1 MHQKAKRSLS
11 NLWKW
16 KVTSASSHGVLFWNF
31 SNWEWIL
38 RTLEFSVYQNNPH
51 TCVNFICDAGG
62 VEYSNDCGEHLWSLY
77 PSKKGQS
84 LIVNNSRQLTHP
96 TLHVT
101 YITKRHVKNIFLTY
115 EFNLSTAVWCC
126 CDCCC
131 SSDGF
136 QEPIHPTLL
145 LTGEVYIWHQLVHEQ
160 NGFSCLGFIS
170 VHLVHWQGKK
180 VDDETDQSL
189 SSISSSSFHCQS
201 PS

>member
-1 MHQKAKRSLS
+1 MVFYFGIFQTGNGSCEHSSLVFIKIIHIPVLIS
-11 NLWKW
+11 F
-16 KVTSASSHGVLFWNF
+16 VTPVAWSIQMIAAN
-31 SNWEWIL
+31 
-38 RTLEFSVYQNNPH
+38 
-51 TCVNFICDAGG
+51 ICDL
-62 VEYSNDCGEHLWSLY
+62 YIHLKKDKAWLLTTVVSWRIQHCTSHIS
-77 PSKKGQS
+77 PSDMWKTS
-84 LIVNNSRQLTHP
+84 
-96 TLHVT
+96 
-101 YITKRHVKNIFLTY
+101 FLTY